1 MKDGIYFD
9 IVTIKDG
16 AEYLVRRI
24 SVNDVSKI
32 LTNQIMDGLSTILGI
47 SENDIIEYKENK
59 QHEVK

>member
-1 MKDGIYFD
+1 MKEGIYFD

-16 AEYLVRRI
+16 TEYLVRRI